1 MNKVERLTNAF
12 NGKPVDRVPF
22 SFWYHYQNDRLGNDN
37 GLKAH
42 MDYYKS
48 TGVDYIKIMSDGY
61 DCPAMYDVKV
71 PSDWRH
77 IKHGGKNSDYYKG
90 QSGQG
95 KANKRYAAGRLPD
108 LLQYIRS
115 VFSDTPL

>member
-22 SFWYHYQNDRLGNDN
+22 SFWYHYQNDRLGTDN

-77 IKHGGKNSDYYKG
+77 IKHGGKNSEARG
-90 QSGQG
+90 
-95 KANKRYAAGRLPD
+95 
-108 LLQYIRS
+108 
-115 VFSDTPL
+115 